1 MLLSPSPLNIK
12 ECTTVQHVQ
21 YVMNSDVHVQF
32 YYFISLFKF
41 FLCSPQINQNLVRA
55 EKFDILFIRWTN

>member
-1 MLLSPSPLNIK
+1 
-12 ECTTVQHVQ
+12 
-21 YVMNSDVHVQF
+21 MNRDVHVQF

-55 EKFDILFIRWTN
+55 KKFYILFIRWTYDYMTESEPPVKEN